1 MTLQS
6 NTSFNHHID
15 GTVTKAKQTFLRRNL
30 KICSTKTND
39 RAYKS
44 LVRLVLEYT
53 SMLAQSGTPPPRRTS
68 PGLKRYS
75 YRQVMWFVLSTSS
88 VDKMLQHFYWPTL
101 TQCCKLAC
109 LSVMYKVTNQLTLSS
124 HLSLNCEGCW
134 GSTGDF
140 TTSFLHFSLLS
151 TAIWDLA
158 CSRPVV
164 LGELKACPFPGV
176 VFQPLPLSALSS
188 SQFHCALQDGFG
200 QT

>member
-15 GTVTKAKQTFLRRNL
+15 GTVTKAKQTFLRRKL

-39 RAYKS
+39 QAYKS

-53 SMLAQSGTPPPRRTS
+53 STLAQSGTLPPRRTS
-68 PGLKRYS
+68 GLKWYS
-75 YRQVMWFVLSTSS
+75 YRQVTWFVLSTSS

-109 LSVMYKVTNQLTLSS
+109 LSVMYKVTNKLTLSS

-134 GSTGDF
+134 GTTGDF
-140 TTSFLHFSLLS
+140 TTSFLHFPPFS
-151 TAIWDLA
+151 TALLDSA
-158 CSRPVV
+158 NSRPAHS
-164 LGELKACPFPGV
+164 LMLSSHLF
-176 VFQPLPLSALSS
+176 PLSALSS
-188 SQFHCALQDGFG
+188 SLFHCALQDGFR